1 MNPKHFQI
9 RVCPNTRTLWLTHAK
24 AGQTRRIKGIEQ
36 EVLWALCAD
45 LSVTQDE
52 DNATTAIERSVVFAD
67 GMPGH
72 CGAGQADLCRAQR
85 RMTTLVDGLL
95 PDKSP

>member
-24 AGQTRRIKGIEQ
+24 AGQTRRIKDIGQ

-52 DNATTAIERSVVFAD
+52 DSATTAIERSVVFAD
-67 GMPGH
+67 GME
-72 CGAGQADLCRAQR
+72 CRV
-85 RMTTLVDGLL
+85 TVELVKRTFAERSDA
-95 PDKSP
+95 